1 MKNHHDQ
8 TFPLPETREKSL
20 SKNVV
25 DVIVGGKTT
34 GIEIKDITHMEGEGN
49 YTFLY
54 TRQGKRYLISKTIK
68 TVYESDKSFIRVHKS
83 CAVNSQYVV
92 EWIEPFTL
100 LLSTGRQ
107 VSVARRRAR
116 QTEQLLAEFREAV

>member
-1 MKNHHDQ
+1 MKNHQDEILQ
-8 TFPLPETREKSL
+8 QPVTLQKNQ

-25 DVIVGGKTT
+25 DVIIRGRTT
-34 GIEIKDITHMEGEGN
+34 SIENKDITHMEGEGN

-68 TVYESDKSFIRVHKS
+68 TLHESDKSFIRVHKS
-83 CAVNSQYVV
+83 FAVNSQYVV